1 MVRTSSS
8 FRIPLLLVAIAILTG
23 ALIWTA
29 RTPLRAQAPIVGQPG
44 IVAAYGFEE
53 AAGTTIGDATGNG
66 HIGTAA
72 GTAWSSTGRFGNAL
86 SFNGINS
93 RVNIPDDSGLQLTN
107 GMTIEAWVNP
117 ATLSGWRSVVM
128 KESPTGLAYAL
139 YAHDGTRPA
148 GYLNTGLATDFG
160 VNGTTTLQVNTWT
173 HLATTYDGSAMKLYI
188 NGVLVGTRATSG
200 TILTTTN
207 PLRIGGNAPWGE
219 YFSGLIDEVRI
230 YNRAL
235 TPAEIQTDMAA
246 PVSQV
251 DFTPPTV
258 SSTSPSLGATNV
270 NLSANVAVTFNEAM
284 DANTINASSFEL
296 RNDTNQIIPA
306 TVTYSPAT
314 FTAVLDPAA
323 ALISGVTYTAIVHG
337 GTDVP
342 AVRDAAGNALAATAV
357 WTFTTSP
364 PDTTPPT
371 IVSVVPAAGAT
382 GVSVTANISA
392 TFSEAM
398 DASTIHVES
407 MVLRD
412 PAGQVVPASVIY
424 TSASPR
430 ATLNPSGDLVPGATY
445 TVTVVGGAGGVK
457 DASGNPL
464 AATASWSFV
473 TAAAG
478 PIACP
483 CSLWPSSTLPG
494 TADFDDPSNLEL
506 GVKFR
511 ADRNGYITAVRF
523 YKGARNTGVHIGS
536 LWSES
541 GTRLAAVTFI
551 GETASGWQEAELSP
565 AVQVT
570 ANAVYIASYHAPH
583 GHYAADPQYFN
594 EAVDRPP
601 LRAFDNVTNPNGVYR
616 YDTAS
621 AFPDNSFNGTNYWID
636 VVFVETLTPDT
647 TGPAVLVKVP
657 AANATNVPHASA
669 VTALFNETIDQ
680 ATLDS
685 SSFQLLDAANQVVPA
700 SVTYDALSRTAKL
713 RPSVPLNPS
722 AVYTAILHGGAAG
735 ARVKDLSGNAIPADI
750 TWTFTTAGVPVDDG
764 PGGPVLVIGSTFN
777 PFGRYLGEILRNEGL
792 NVFTVTDITLVTP
805 ASLASRD
812 VVILGEMPLT
822 ADQVSMFTQWV
833 TAGGKLIAM
842 RPDKQLASLMGLSDA
857 GATAANQYL
866 LIGQSGPGAGLVNQT
881 IQYHGT
887 ADLYTLADAS
897 SLATLFSDA
906 ATATP
911 SPAVTLRNVGA
922 SGGQAAAFT
931 YDLAR
936 SVVYTRQ
943 GNPAWSGQE
952 RDGFAPIR
960 SDDLFWGAAFG
971 DPQPNW
977 IDMNKVA
984 IPQADEQ
991 QRLLANLVLQMSSNR
1006 TPLPRLWYLPRG
1018 LKAAVVM
1025 TGDDHANGGTAGR
1038 FELYKLASPK
1048 NCSVIDWQC
1057 IRSTS
1062 YVYPGSPITDAQ
1074 ATGYIAEGFEVALH
1088 PTTDCQD
1095 FTTESLNET
1104 FTTQLSQFTASYP
1117 SVPAPST
1124 GRTHCIVWSDFMSH
1138 PKVELSHG
1146 IRFDTNYYY
1155 WPYDLVLDRP
1165 GLFTGSGMPMRYADT
1180 DGTIVDVYQAVTQMP
1195 DESFETF
1202 PYHIDTLL
1210 DRALGAEGYYGV
1222 FTTNMHTDAASHAGS
1237 DAIVA
1242 SAKARGVPV
1251 VSSKQMLTWLDGRN
1265 ASSFGTLGWT
1275 GGSLTFNLT
1284 QAAGANG
1291 LEVMLP
1297 AQTSPGILV
1306 SLMRGTTVVPFVNKT
1321 VKGMSYATFSG
1332 ASGAYTAVYSGAPD
1346 TAIVTPPPTSTTSTS
1361 VTFRFTATPAA
1372 GATFQCSLDGAAFV
1386 ACVSPRTYTGLLLG
1400 SHTFQVQGV
1409 NLAGTDATPASFTF
1423 TVVPPD
1429 TTITASPTLTTAT
1442 ASASFSFIATPSAGA
1457 TFECSLDAS
1466 AFAACTSPRSY
1477 TTIAVGTHTFQV
1489 RAVGQA
1495 GADATPASFTWTRT
1509 TLVAAFGF
1517 EEETGAT
1524 TEDSSGLGN
1533 TGTLLNAVRAP
1544 VGRFGHALSFNGT
1557 NAWVTVPDSNALDL
1571 TSAMTI
1577 EAWVNP
1583 SSLTNW
1589 RTILM
1594 KEASSGLS
1602 YSLYASNGTRPA
1614 TFLRV
1619 GSSDVGRTGTA
1630 ALPLNTWTHVAATY
1644 DATTLKLYVN
1654 GVLVSSGAIAGNMI
1668 LPSNNPLRIGGNLAW
1683 GEYFAGMIDEVRV
1696 YSRVLTAA
1704 EIGSDMN
1711 TPIK

>member
-1 MVRTSSS
+1 MD
-8 FRIPLLLVAIAILTG
+8 A
-23 ALIWTA
+23 
-29 RTPLRAQAPIVGQPG
+29 
-44 IVAAYGFEE
+44 
-53 AAGTTIGDATGNG
+53 TTI
-66 HIGTAA
+66 
-72 GTAWSSTGRFGNAL
+72 
-86 SFNGINS
+86 NS
-93 RVNIPDDSGLQLTN
+93 G
-107 GMTIEAWVNP
+107 
-117 ATLSGWRSVVM
+117 
-128 KESPTGLAYAL
+128 
-139 YAHDGTRPA
+139 
-148 GYLNTGLATDFG
+148 
-160 VNGTTTLQVNTWT
+160 
-173 HLATTYDGSAMKLYI
+173 
-188 NGVLVGTRATSG
+188 
-200 TILTTTN
+200 
-207 PLRIGGNAPWGE
+207 
-219 YFSGLIDEVRI
+219 
-230 YNRAL
+230 
-235 TPAEIQTDMAA
+235 
-246 PVSQV
+246 
-251 DFTPPTV
+251 
-258 SSTSPSLGATNV
+258 
-270 NLSANVAVTFNEAM
+270 
-284 DANTINASSFEL
+284 SFEL
-296 RNDTNQIIPA
+296 RSDTNQVIPA
-306 TVTYSPAT
+306 SVTYNPTT
-314 FTAVLDPAA
+314 FTAVLDPVS
-323 ALISGVTYTAIVHG
+323 ALTTGVTYTAIVHG

-342 AVRDAAGNALAATAV
+342 SAHDAAGNALASSAV
-357 WTFTTSP
+357 WSFTTSP

-371 IVSVVPAAGAT
+371 IVFVVPSAGAT
-382 GVSVTANISA
+382 GVPVTANLSA

-398 DASTIHVES
+398 DGSTIHVET
-407 MVLRD
+407 MELRD
-412 PAGQVVPASVIY
+412 AAGQLVPSAVVY
-424 TSASPR
+424 TSASTR
-430 ATLNPSGDLVPGATY
+430 ATLNPTGDLVAGAMY
-445 TVTVVGGAGGVK
+445 TVTVHGGAGGVK

-464 AATASWSFV
+464 AATATWSF
-473 TAAAG
+473 TTYAAG
-478 PIACP
+478 PVSCP
-483 CSLWPSSTLPG
+483 CSLWPSTTLPG
-494 TADFDDPSNLEL
+494 TGDFDDPSNLEL

-511 ADRNGYITAVRF
+511 ADRDGYITAVRF
-523 YKGARNTGVHIGS
+523 YKGARNTGVHVGS
-536 LWSES
+536 LWSAS
-541 GTRLAAVTFI
+541 GARLAAVTFV
-551 GETASGWQEAELSP
+551 GETASGWQQAELSP

-570 ANAVYIASYHAPH
+570 ANSVYVASYHAPH

-621 AFPDNSFNGTNYWID
+621 SFPDQSFNGTNYWID
-636 VVFVETLTPDT
+636 VVFVEALTPDM
-647 TGPAVLVKVP
+647 TGPAVLVRVP
-657 AANATNVPHASA
+657 AAGAVNVPHLST

-680 ATLDS
+680 TTLDT
-685 SSFQLLDAANQVVPA
+685 SSFQLLDAANQVVSA
-700 SVTYDALSRTAKL
+700 SVSYDALSRTAKL
-713 RPSVPLNPS
+713 KPSVPLNPS
-722 AVYTAILHGGAAG
+722 AVYTATLHGGAAG
-735 ARVKDLSGNAIPADI
+735 ARVKDLAGNAIPADI

-764 PGGPVLVIGSTFN
+764 PGGPILVIGSTYN
-777 PFGRYLGEILRNEGL
+777 PFGRYVGEILRNEGL
-792 NVFTVTDITLVTP
+792 NLFTVTDITLVTP
-805 ASLASRD
+805 ASLAAHD
-812 VVILGEMPLT
+812 IVILGDMPL
-822 ADQVSMFTQWV
+822 AGDQVSMLTQWV

-842 RPDKQLASLMGLSDA
+842 RPDKQLAPLMGLSDA
-857 GATAANQYL
+857 GATAADQYL
-866 LIGQSGPGAGLVNQT
+866 LIAQIGPGAGLVNQT

-897 SLATLFSDA
+897 QLATLFSDA
-906 ATATP
+906 TTATP

-922 SGGQAAAFT
+922 SGGQAVAFT

-960 SDDLFWGAAFG
+960 SDDLFWGAALG

-991 QRLLANLVLQMSSNR
+991 QRLLANLILQMSSNR

-1038 FELYKLASPK
+1038 FELYKLASPT

-1062 YVYPGSPITDAQ
+1062 YIYPGSPITDAQ
-1074 ATGYIAEGFEVALH
+1074 ATAYISQGFEVALH

-1095 FTTESLNET
+1095 YTPESLNET
-1104 FTTQLSQFTASYP
+1104 FVTQLSQFATSYP
-1117 SVPAPST
+1117 GVPAPST

-1138 PKVELSHG
+1138 PKIEQSHG

-1180 DGTIVDVYQAVTQMP
+1180 DGTTVDVYQAVTQMP

-1222 FTTNMHTDAASHAGS
+1222 FTANMHTDATTHAGS

-1265 ASSFGTLGWT
+1265 ASSFGSLGWS
-1275 GGSLTFNLT
+1275 GGSLTFNL
-1284 QAAGANG
+1284 APGAGANG

-1297 AQTSPGILV
+1297 AQTAPGILV
-1306 SLMRGTTVVPFVNKT
+1306 SLMRGTTVVPFVAKT
-1321 VKGMSYATFSG
+1321 VKGVNYATFAGVAG
-1332 ASGAYTAVYSGAPD
+1332 AHTAVYSGAPD
-1346 TAIVTPPPTSTTSTS
+1346 TTIVTPPASPTTSTS
-1361 VTFRFTATPAA
+1361 ASFRFTATPAA
-1372 GATFQCSLDGAAFV
+1372 GATFQCSLDGVVFAT
-1386 ACVSPRTYTGLLLG
+1386 CVSPRTYTGLTAG
-1400 SHTFQVQGV
+1400 AHVFQVRGV
-1409 NLAGTDATPASFTF
+1409 NLAGTDATPASFTL
-1423 TVVPPD
+1423 TIAPPD
-1429 TTITASPTLTTAT
+1429 TTITVAPGLTTAT
-1442 ASASFSFIATPSAGA
+1442 ATASFSFTATPSAGS

-1466 AFAACTSPRSY
+1466 AFAACTSPKSY
-1477 TTIAVGTHTFQV
+1477 TTIAVGSHTFQV

-1495 GADATPASFTWTRT
+1495 GVDATPASFLWTRT

-1517 EEETGAT
+1517 EEETGTT
-1524 TEDSSGLGN
+1524 TEDSSGLAN

-1583 SSLTNW
+1583 SLLTNW

-1594 KEASSGLS
+1594 KEAPSGLS
-1602 YSLYASNGTRPA
+1602 YSLYGSNGTRPA

-1619 GSSDVGRTGTA
+1619 GGADVGRAGTA
-1630 ALPLNTWTHVAATY
+1630 ALPLNTWSHVAATY
-1644 DATTLKLYVN
+1644 DSTTLKLYVN
-1654 GVLVSSGAIAGNMI
+1654 GVLVSSGAIAGNLI
-1668 LPSNNPLRIGGNLAW
+1668 LPSNNPLRIGGNSTW
-1683 GEYFAGMIDEVRV
+1683 GEYFAGMIDEVRI
-1696 YSRVLTAA
+1696 YSRVLTAT
-1704 EIGSDMN
+1704 EIATDMN